1 MSQFGQKGYKQK
13 LKKSMQYYHAFFMC
27 CVHCWQLPNA
37 FLSWENEICISFM
50 ASLHLRSVSSL
61 SLSYTSCHTYQLIDY
76 SPFDFDFTFIRACPS
91 KSLKLVHLLVKGQEE
106 QSLCIFN
113 VQNMSIEGLAT
124 LASYVK
130 ILGHVN

>member
-1 MSQFGQKGYKQK
+1 MEI
-13 LKKSMQYYHAFFMC
+13 SM
-27 CVHCWQLPNA
+27 
-37 FLSWENEICISFM
+37 
-50 ASLHLRSVSSL
+50 
-61 SLSYTSCHTYQLIDY
+61 
-76 SPFDFDFTFIRACPS
+76 
-91 KSLKLVHLLVKGQEE
+91 KLVHLLVKGQEEKEEE